1 MVATAPH
8 PLEVSPLALRRIVD
22 PAALGFLTTETLP
35 APGAVVGQERAF
47 ESIAFALA
55 IKEPSYNLY
64 VAGPTGAG
72 RLTAVMRAVTEAA
85 HAQPP
90 AQDWCYVYDFDHPGE
105 PAAIALP
112 AGVAPAFAQAVDG
125 FVASCRHELRRAFLS
140 DAYRQQRATSLKSLK
155 DERESIIDELQRES
169 IDRGF
174 LLQFTPMGVATIPLK
189 PAPAPSGQTS
199 ATPQPSTT
207 ELSDGSRADDIEPA
221 VVPMTPVEFEALPAA
236 VRQRINSANEALQDV
251 IAQGLSA
258 LNELGKA
265 ASLRLHEMNDAL
277 ARDVVGPLADAMI
290 AAYADTN
297 RITEYIHRLASDLI
311 AHATVLMMTAQEAAI
326 EEAPGNHTSTEDGS
340 KEPDGEAAR
349 DTLADEGSEGEEP
362 PTVAALLRRYRV
374 NVMVTQRAE
383 DGAPIVHEIN
393 PTEARLVGHIE
404 FGLRNGLPATD
415 HLMLKAGAFHRA
427 NGGYLIV
434 HARDL
439 FSQPNSWHAIKRA
452 LRFGVVSLED
462 GEDAIS
468 LSASASLRPEP
479 IPVQMKVILIGDP
492 QTYALLQDLDSEFS
506 ELFKVRADFDSSM
519 PYSLAGEQFYAQFM
533 GHAARRAGLPP
544 LSADAV
550 ALCIE
555 EGTRA
560 VADQGRLSTILN
572 DLRDLA
578 VESASFAAA
587 RAARPHA
594 TVLAGGAESA
604 LEPVVTTRADVRYAL
619 AARERRMNLA
629 ADRINEMIHQGV
641 ILIDTQGDVVG
652 QVNGLTVLLS
662 GSFMFGM
669 PARITARTAPGLA
682 GIVNI
687 ERETMMSGPAH
698 SKGILVLGGY
708 LAGRFAH
715 DQPLSLS
722 ATICLEQVY
731 GEIEGDSASSAE
743 LYALLSSLSGLP
755 LKQSLA
761 VTGSVNQLG
770 VVQAIGGVNEK
781 IEGYFMLA
789 SHEGLNGEHGV
800 IIPRA
805 NVRHLMLRQ
814 EVIDAV
820 RAGAF
825 HIYAVNTI
833 DEGIELLTGVPAGTP
848 DATGSYPVDS
858 VNGRVSQ
865 TLRDFA
871 RSMRHF
877 GSASTSAYQRVDGIF
892 ARQHAL
898 RKVMCREGSLE
909 KVACDQA
916 LRLCLGIDQGGRCEV
931 CHGDERKGTV

>member
-1 MVATAPH
+1 MVHMSPH
-8 PLEVSPLALRRIVD
+8 PLELSPVALRRIVD
-22 PAALGFLTTETLP
+22 PSALGFLTTEALP
-35 APGAVVGQERAF
+35 EPGAVVGQERAL

-55 IKEPSYNLY
+55 MKEPSYNLF

-72 RLTAVMRAVTEAA
+72 RLTAVMRAVTETAR
-85 HAQPP
+85 AQPP

-112 AGVAPAFAQAVDG
+112 AGVAPIFARAVDA

-140 DAYRQQRATSLKSLK
+140 DAYRQQRATSLRSLK

-189 PAPAPSGQTS
+189 PAPTPTVQTPDSSSSHDIETGDAP
-199 ATPQPSTT
+199 
-207 ELSDGSRADDIEPA
+207 RADEVETA
-221 VVPMTPVEFEALPAA
+221 VAPMSPVEFEALPAA
-236 VRQRINSANEALQDV
+236 VRQRINAANEALQEV
-251 IAQGLSA
+251 VAHGLSA

-265 ASLRLHEMNDAL
+265 ASVRLHEMNDAL
-277 ARDVVGPLADAMI
+277 AREVVEPLADELI

-297 RITEYIHRLASDLI
+297 RVTEYIRRLAADLV
-311 AHATVLMMTAQEAAI
+311 AHATALLMTAQEAAAD
-326 EEAPGNHTSTEDGS
+326 ETPGNEASPEDGP
-340 KEPDGEAAR
+340 KETVGEVAQDA
-349 DTLADEGSEGEEP
+349 LAHADSEGEEP
-362 PTVAALLRRYRV
+362 PRVAALLRRYRV

-383 DGAPIVHEIN
+383 EGAPIVHEIN

-404 FGLRNGLPATD
+404 FGMRNGLPATD
-415 HLMLKAGAFHRA
+415 HLMLKPGAFHRA

-479 IPVQMKVILIGDP
+479 IAVRIKVILIGDP
-492 QTYALLQDLDSEFS
+492 QTYALLQELDSEFS

-519 PYSLAGEQFYAQFM
+519 PYSPAGEQFYAQFM
-533 GHAARRAGLPP
+533 GDSARRAGLPP

-560 VADQGRLSTILN
+560 VADQERLSTILN

-587 RAARPHA
+587 RAAMPRA
-594 TVLAGGAESA
+594 TVLAGSFEPVSES
-604 LEPVVTTRADVRYAL
+604 VVTTREDVCYAL

-641 ILIDTQGDVVG
+641 ILIDTRGDVIG

-722 ATICLEQVY
+722 ASICLEQVY

-820 RAGAF
+820 RSGAF
-825 HIYAVNTI
+825 HIYAVDTI

-848 DATGSYPVDS
+848 DATGCYPAES

-865 TLRDFA
+865 VLHDFA

-877 GSASTSAYQRVDGIF
+877 GSAPTSAYQRVDGIF

-898 RKVMCREGSLE
+898 KRGMLRDGSLLPG
-909 KVACDQA
+909 ATSGNRD
-916 LRLCLGIDQGGRCEV
+916 
-931 CHGDERKGTV
+931 